1 MKNHHYLTSG
11 VLESYLLGLVSN
23 EEKEQL
29 EHVLA
34 TDSDVLAELNE
45 LEVQMEQY
53 FLENSVPPPP
63 GVKTAIEQRINKP
76 EIEKWKSD
84 TYTNTNR
91 SQPKPESPKPNY
103 IDVEVDNTHIR
114 VHKHWKTAFIAVFI
128 LSKVFLILGLYY
140 YFKSSSQQDEIQRLK
155 AGIQQIAPSPQ
166 RVTP

>member
-1 MKNHHYLTSG
+1 MTSG

-34 TDSDVLAELNE
+34 TDQDVLAELNE
-45 LEVQMEQY
+45 LEGQMEQY
-53 FLENSVPPPP
+53 FLENGVPPPP

-76 EIEKWKSD
+76 EIEKWESD

-91 SQPKPESPKPNY
+91 AEPKPEPPKPNY

-155 AGIQQIAPSPQ
+155 AGIEQMAPSSQ

>member
-11 VLESYLLGLVSN
+11 VLESYLLGLVSS

-34 TDSDVLAELNE
+34 TDPDVLAELNE

-53 FLENSVPPPP
+53 FLENGVPPPP
-63 GVKTAIEQRINKP
+63 GVKMAIEQRINKP
-76 EIEKWKSD
+76 EIEKWEQD
-84 TYTNTNR
+84 THTHTNQ
-91 SQPKPESPKPNY
+91 SQARTEAPKPNY

-114 VHKHWKTAFIAVFI
+114 VHKHWKTAFIAIFI

-155 AGIQQIAPSPQ
+155 AGVQQTAPSPQ

>member
-1 MKNHHYLTSG
+1 M
-11 VLESYLLGLVSN
+11 GLVSN

-45 LEVQMEQY
+45 LEMQMEQY
-53 FLENSVPPPP
+53 FLENGVPPPP

-76 EIEKWKSD
+76 EIEKWESD

-91 SQPKPESPKPNY
+91 AEPKPEPPKPNY

-140 YFKSSSQQDEIQRLK
+140 YFKSSSQQDEILRLK
-155 AGIQQIAPSPQ
+155 AGIEQMAPSSQ
-166 RVTP
+166 RATP